1 MALIVQKYGGAS
13 VANLERIKSVAHRA
27 AKAFDSGNDVV
38 VALSAMA
45 GETDRLIELANRI
58 SPLPSKR
65 ELDVLLATGEQT
77 TVALLAMTLESIGYP
92 AVSLLGYQIKIRTD
106 SSYGSA
112 RIADIDSD
120 NIKKNLAQKKIVVI
134 AGFQGCDSNEN
145 ITTLGRGGSDTS
157 AVAVAAAIK
166 ADKCEIYTDVEGVF
180 TADPNICSKAKK
192 LKEISYEEMLE
203 MASIGAKV
211 LQTRSVEFAKKYNVA
226 LHVRSSF
233 NNKEGTMVLEENLIT
248 EKMAVSGITSGK
260 NEALITIKKVP
271 DTPGIAAKIFEPIAE
286 AKIVVDMI
294 VQNSLKDQQTDMSFT
309 VPISDFKQAFDISE
323 KTAKEIG
330 AQEVVGDK
338 NIARVSVT
346 GIGIKNHSEV
356 APIMFSTLAQENI
369 NIIIVSTSEIRIS
382 CLIEAKYAELA
393 VRSLHT
399 AFNLDDDKSNNVSL
413 YYGGGKK

>member
-1 MALIVQKYGGAS
+1 MALIVQKYGGTS
-13 VANLERIKSVAHRA
+13 VANLERMKNVAHRA
-27 AKAFDSGNDVV
+27 AKTFDSGNEVV
-38 VALSAMA
+38 VVLSAMA
-45 GETDRLIELANRI
+45 GETDRLVELANRI
-58 SPLPSKR
+58 SPSASKR

-77 TVALLAMTLESIGYP
+77 TVALLAMTLKNIGYS

-106 SSYGSA
+106 SFFGSA

-120 NIKKNLAQKKIVVI
+120 NIKKLLAQKKIVII
-134 AGFQGCDSNEN
+134 AGFQGCDKHQN

-233 NNKEGTMVLEENLIT
+233 NDKEGTMVLEENLIA
-248 EKMAVSGITSGK
+248 EKMVVAGITSGK
-260 NEALITIKKVP
+260 NEALITLKKVP
-271 DTPGIAAKIFEPIAE
+271 DMPGIAAKIFKPIAD

-294 VQNSLKDQQTDMSFT
+294 VQNSLKDQQTDISFT
-309 VPISDFKQAFDISE
+309 VPISDFKKAFEISE
-323 KTAKEIG
+323 KMAKKIG
-330 AQEVVGDK
+330 AREVVSDK

-346 GIGIKNHSEV
+346 GIGIKSHSGV
-356 APIMFSTLAQENI
+356 ASTMFSTLAEENI

-399 AFNLDDDKSNNVSL
+399 AFNLDEDKSNNVSL
-413 YYGGGKK
+413 YYGGGKE